1 MEEKPRFQNRCGD
14 QITLPY
20 INFLVS
26 IERYES
32 ELSEYSQKSGQKG
45 LNLNILPFFKVNP
58 EGQFLSR
65 KSGISC
71 YQPQLAHRIQLFLKD
86 FNLTFQSH
94 PILNADSCVIRR
106 TRQK

>member
-45 LNLNILPFFKVNP
+45 LNLNILPFFKVNS

-71 YQPQLAHRIQLFLKD
+71 YRSQLAHGFQLFLKD
-86 FNLTFQSH
+86 FNLTFHSH
-94 PILNADSCVIRR
+94 PILDVDSCGIRSS
-106 TRQK
+106 RQK